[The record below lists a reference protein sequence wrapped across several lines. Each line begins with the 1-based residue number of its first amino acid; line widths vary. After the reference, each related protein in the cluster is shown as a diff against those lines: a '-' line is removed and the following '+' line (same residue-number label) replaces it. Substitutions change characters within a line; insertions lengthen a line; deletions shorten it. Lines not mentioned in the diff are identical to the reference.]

1 MLRFIPKENTFF
13 FEAAMKTHTGFL
25 VTTAMAL
32 LGLVIMPAF
41 TSPALAEFP
50 KRPVTLLV
58 GHAAGG
64 SLDLSARALAR
75 SAEKYLGQPIAV
87 ENKPGGTGTIALITM
102 LSRKADG
109 YTLCAAS
116 SSSILRAGQ
125 LHAVPFKAFTSFRPI
140 VGYTEPLLGIVVK
153 GDAPWKTLAE
163 LVADIRKNP
172 GKIKYAS
179 PGVGSTQHTTV
190 MAVILQ
196 DRLDLIHV
204 PYKGS
209 IEAATAVLGGHA
221 DFAALTSE
229 FVPMVRAGQM
239 RLLALASEK
248 RLGAYPDVP
257 TMLELGY
264 DYSNDAVFVI
274 VAPADIDSAAVAKID
289 AAFLAAA
296 KDPEYLDALGRI
308 SMLPAY
314 YDDKAYGVF
323 MRKHWKRINAQLKAA
338 GLIQEAATAPE

>member
-1 MLRFIPKENTFF
+1 
-13 FEAAMKTHTGFL
+13 MKTRNILLRTF
-25 VTTAMAL
+25 AMAL
-32 LGLVIMPAF
+32 LGFVVLWGF
-41 TSPALAEFP
+41 TSPAVAQFP
-50 KRPVTLLV
+50 ERQVTLLV

-75 SAEKYLGQPIAV
+75 SAEKRLGRTIVV

-102 LSRKADG
+102 LSRKPDG

-125 LHAVPFKAFTSFRPI
+125 LHPLPFKAFTSFRPI
-140 VGYTEPLLGIVVK
+140 IGYTEPLLGIVVK
-153 GDAPWKTLAE
+153 GDAPWKTMPE

-190 MAVILQ
+190 MAVVLN
-196 DRLDLIHV
+196 DRLEVIHV

-239 RLLALASEK
+239 RLLTLASEK
-248 RLGAYPDVP
+248 RLSAYADVP
-257 TMLELGY
+257 TMIELGY

-274 VAPADIDSAAVAKID
+274 VAPADIDPAAVAKID
-289 AAFLAAA
+289 AAFLDAA
-296 KDPEYLDALGRI
+296 KDPEYLEALDRI

-314 YDDKAYGVF
+314 YDDKAYGAF

-338 GLIQEAATAPE
+338 GLIKEAATPPE